1 MVQAR
6 IERRIQALRLG
17 NIQGYLNYLIR
28 DPHGSEVE
36 HLLNAVSTN
45 LTHFYRDQAQYSVL
59 HDVLEQWMSEGQ
71 TKFRLWS
78 AACSTGQE
86 AYSMA
91 MTLLDCAG
99 KKKMD
104 WKILGTDIST
114 DALRTATSGIFPK
127 NEIERIPKN
136 LLARYF
142 GQKEKEKKTEHHI
155 HSKIRTQVSFNRLNL
170 AATPFIMK
178 GPFDVI
184 FCCNVMIYFDD
195 PVKDHL
201 LKEIHRLLR
210 PGGLLM
216 VGQAERLS
224 DKHAKQFHNV
234 HPSIYERRSSK

>member
-6 IERRIQALRLG
+6 VERRIQALRLG
-17 NIQGYLNYLIR
+17 NIQKYLNYLIR

-104 WKILGTDIST
+104 WKIFL
-114 DALRTATSGIFPK
+114 PVCK
-127 NEIERIPKN
+127 YCVN
-136 LLARYF
+136 LVY
-142 GQKEKEKKTEHHI
+142 QKETEI
-155 HSKIRTQVSFNRLNL
+155 
-170 AATPFIMK
+170 
-178 GPFDVI
+178 I
-184 FCCNVMIYFDD
+184 FYTTWGFCQ
-195 PVKDHL
+195 
-201 LKEIHRLLR
+201 E
-210 PGGLLM
+210 G
-216 VGQAERLS
+216 
-224 DKHAKQFHNV
+224 
-234 HPSIYERRSSK
+234 